1 MTKEFEI
8 GLNLIRTVSGQ
19 MSSIIETQDSSSV
32 KKVVKS
38 IFNPIVAAA
47 YQIRVGEGPKKEE
60 ILNTLIS
67 LVKLMR
73 DLEDINGIKVKAKD
87 LLNLVKDVE
96 MELNNA
102 TKGNATS

>member
-8 GLNLIRTVSGQ
+8 GLNLIRTVSDQ
-19 MSSIIETQDSSSV
+19 MNSLVETQDGSSV

-47 YQIRVGEGPKKEE
+47 YQIRVGEGPRKEE
-60 ILNTLIS
+60 LLNTLIT

-73 DLEDINGIKVKAKD
+73 DMEDIEGIKANAKE

-96 MELNNA
+96 AELNNA
-102 TKGNATS
+102 TKGNTSG